1 MHINRMSC
9 CHLIQVLNT
18 FWRPKHYLC
27 SQMYNPCSNPHT
39 WSWVLGNDQKHKMVK
54 YKWLKWVSFEGSSA
68 ELLRK
73 QSCYSSTSRGDT
85 VQHLARMPPE
95 SLPWGWGGIAS
106 GMPIRGGD
114 PRPDLGEAEIISLG
128 WSGNT
133 SGRRVGA
140 ARRRTSLKLLPPW
153 PRPGRKNNVLIFKH
167 RFISDMNSW
176 PHPDP

>member
-1 MHINRMSC
+1 MHINRTSC
-9 CHLIQVLNT
+9 SHLIQVLNT

-85 VQHLARMPPE
+85 VRHLARMPPE
-95 SLPWGWGGIAS
+95 SLPGGHCFRHAHQ
-106 GMPIRGGD
+106 
-114 PRPDLGEAEIISLG
+114 
-128 WSGNT
+128 
-133 SGRRVGA
+133 GRRPQARPWRGRDYISGLVWEYLGQEGGSSQEEDFPEA
-140 ARRRTSLKLLPPW
+140 ATPVTQT
-153 PRPGRKNNVLIFKH
+153 GTEEQCTNF
-167 RFISDMNSW
+167 
-176 PHPDP
+176 